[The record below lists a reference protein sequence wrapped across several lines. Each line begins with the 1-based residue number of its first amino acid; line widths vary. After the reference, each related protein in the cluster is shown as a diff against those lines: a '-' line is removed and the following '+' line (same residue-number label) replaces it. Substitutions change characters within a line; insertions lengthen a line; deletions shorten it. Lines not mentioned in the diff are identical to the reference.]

1 MYFCFVQKAL
11 IFSAPSGSGK
21 TTVVQHLLKTM
32 PHKLAFSIS
41 VTTRNPRPNEVHG
54 REYYFLSEEEFEQK
68 VSENAFVEHEMV
80 YKGLHYGTLKSEV
93 ERLWAEG
100 KCVLFDVDVKGGLNL
115 KEQFGEKAKAIF
127 LKPPSID
134 VLMDRLTKRS
144 TEVEH
149 MLKERIAKA
158 KEELSYE
165 EKYDVVLVND
175 ILEET
180 LKEAESLVTTFLM
193 Q

>member
-1 MYFCFVQKAL
+1 MQKAL

-21 TTVVQHLLKTM
+21 TTVVNHLLKTM
-32 PHKLAFSIS
+32 PETLAFSIS
-41 VTTRNPRPNEVHG
+41 VTTRKPRPNEEHG
-54 REYYFLSEEEFEQK
+54 REYYFLSEEEFKSKLAED
-68 VSENAFVEHEMV
+68 AFVEHEMV
-80 YKGLHYGTLKSEV
+80 YQGLYYGTLKTEV

-115 KEQFGEKAKAIF
+115 KKQFGTKAKAIF
-127 LKPPSID
+127 LKPPSIEI
-134 VLMDRLTKRS
+134 LMDRLTKRS

-158 KEELSYE
+158 KEELSFE
-165 EKYDVVLVND
+165 DQYDVVLEND
-175 ILEET
+175 VLGET
-180 LKEAESLVTTFLM
+180 LKNAEALVKNFLD

>member
-1 MYFCFVQKAL
+1 M

-32 PHKLAFSIS
+32 PQKLAFSVS
-41 VTTRNPRPNEVHG
+41 VTTRKPRPNEVHG
-54 REYYFLSEEEFEQK
+54 REYYFMSEEEFSQK
-68 VSENAFVEHEMV
+68 VKEDAFVEHEMV
-80 YKGLHYGTLKSEV
+80 YKGLYYGTLKSEV
-93 ERLWAEG
+93 ERLWSQG
-100 KCVLFDVDVKGGLNL
+100 KVVLFDVDVVGGLNL
-115 KEQFGEKAKAIF
+115 KSQFGDKAKAVF
-127 LKPPSID
+127 LKPPSVE
-134 VLMDRLTKRS
+134 VLMERLTKRS

-175 ILEET
+175 VLEDT
-180 LKEAESLVTTFLM
+180 LKEAEQIVNKFLN